1 MKHLLLTLFTVA
13 SLQTSAQARYCTSF
27 DDYLAGNWME
37 LPSIDII
44 ERSKSKQMWSGG
56 GDYSLTTNDK
66 GTDKKLRKTAF
77 AIQSGDSLFI
87 NLGNS
92 GCDNNRFRKGY
103 AFALP
108 LPENKIL
115 FTGRRIDKAE
125 SNRQANVQ
133 FAFGLV
139 GAVISSN
146 SNMKRPACY
155 IIENISLG
163 KHYIPARL
171 LGDDLITKLLKG
183 HDDLIDEYFLEEDKM
198 NRETS
203 VRILP
208 LLRKAGIIE

>member
-87 NLGNS
+87 NLGNI
-92 GCDNNRFRKGY
+92 GCDNNRFGKGY

-163 KHYIPARL
+163 RHL
-171 LGDDLITKLLKG
+171 T
-183 HDDLIDEYFLEEDKM
+183 
-198 NRETS
+198 
-203 VRILP
+203 
-208 LLRKAGIIE
+208 

>member
-27 DDYLAGNWME
+27 DDYLSGNWME

-66 GTDKKLRKTAF
+66 GTDKKLKKTAF
-77 AIQSGDSLFI
+77 AILSGDSLFI
-87 NLGNS
+87 NLGNIW
-92 GCDNNRFRKGY
+92 CDNNRFGKGY

-115 FTGRRIDKAE
+115 FTGRRIDKTE

-139 GAVISSN
+139 GAIISSN

-163 KHYIPARL
+163 KHHIPARL
-171 LGDDLITKLLKG
+171 IGDDLITKLLKG
-183 HDDLIDEYFLEEDKM
+183 HDDLIDDYFLEEDKM

-203 VRILP
+203 VHILP

>member
-37 LPSIDII
+37 LPSIHII

-87 NLGNS
+87 NLGNI
-92 GCDNNRFRKGY
+92 GCDNNRFGKGY

>member
-1 MKHLLLTLFTVA
+1 MKHLLLT
-13 SLQTSAQARYCTSF
+13 QTSAQARYCTSF

-37 LPSIDII
+37 LPSIHII

-87 NLGNS
+87 NLGNI
-92 GCDNNRFRKGY
+92 GCDNNRFGKGY